1 MFCNFNKTPWNI
13 VLPQNKNCLWPIGWL
28 SKNEHSE
35 WTGLI
40 SAIQFSVNA
49 SLVKMGN
56 FSLKD
61 KRLIAAAQQIC
72 IICVP
77 ECQPYVNCT
86 GGEFVYI
93 QMVKRSE
100 HNVKFRGVDCFV
112 QKINNLCGYLVT
124 SLTIKYNNLLLHVL
138 VFEYEAQL

>member
-1 MFCNFNKTPWNI
+1 
-13 VLPQNKNCLWPIGWL
+13 
-28 SKNEHSE
+28 
-35 WTGLI
+35 
-40 SAIQFSVNA
+40 
-49 SLVKMGN
+49 MGN